1 MNSKSVLNKIIAL
14 LSADE
19 VKEVKMAFAELA
31 DGTVLESPTFDVG
44 ESVEVVAE
52 DGSKSPAPNGE
63 HELMLRDE
71 EGNETRFK
79 IFVEDGVI
87 RERENIELAEGEEVP
102 VEKLPET
109 EMNAETELSDAEEIK
124 DEVEVDVVNLEE
136 VSKKVEEM
144 AYRIDELEKKIAKM
158 EEVEITI
165 EKEEEEDDV
174 MEMSSVAPLNGA
186 PTSAKPMVNTRRTA
200 SPQASFLKKL
210 YN

>member
-1 MNSKSVLNKIIAL
+1 MNSKSVLNKIITL
-14 LSADE
+14 LSSEE
-19 VKEVKMAFAELA
+19 VKEVKLTFAELA

-44 ESVEVVAE
+44 ESVEVVGE

-87 RERENIELAEGEEVP
+87 KERENVELEEETEE

-109 EMNAETELSDAEEIK
+109 EMTSETELSDETEIK
-124 DEVEVDVVNLEE
+124 EEVDVDVVTLEE
-136 VSKKVEEM
+136 VNKVVEEM
-144 AYRIDELEKKIAKM
+144 SYRIDELEKKIAEMEKPEEEEM
-158 EEVEITI
+158 EEEINEEEVEL
-165 EKEEEEDDV
+165 
-174 MEMSSVAPLNGA
+174 SSVAPLNGA
-186 PTSAKPMVNTRRTA
+186 PTMTKPVVNARRTA
-200 SPQASFLKKL
+200 SPQAAFLKKL

>member
-87 RERENIELAEGEEVP
+87 RERENIELADEEEVP

-136 VSKKVEEM
+136 VSKKMEEM

-165 EKEEEEDDV
+165 EKEEEEESP
-174 MEMSSVAPLNGA
+174 MELSSVAPLNGA
-186 PTSAKPMVNTRRTA
+186 PTSTKPMVNTRRTA
-200 SPQASFLKKL
+200 SPQAAFLKKL